1 MGSVITA
8 RPTWPLQTR
17 LELAAQPTAPG
28 VVRGHV
34 RAVAHE
40 WGLAGLADTA
50 ELLASELTT
59 NAVQASQRLPAAAD
73 RAIVPV
79 IRLWVTCDR
88 TALVIHVWDASD
100 EIPVVKDFTADDEN
114 GRGLFLVVTL
124 GHDWGFYRKAEGG
137 KVVWVMLTSDP
148 R

>member
-1 MGSVITA
+1 V
-8 RPTWPLQTR
+8 
-17 LELAAQPTAPG
+17 AAQPTAPG

-40 WGLAGLADTA
+40 WGLVGLAETA
-50 ELLASELTT
+50 ELLGSELAT
-59 NAVQASQRLPAAAD
+59 NAVQASQRLPTAAD
-73 RAIVPV
+73 PAIVPL
-79 IRLWVTCDR
+79 IRLWVTSDG
-88 TALVIHVWDASD
+88 TAMVIHIWDASD
-100 EIPVVKDFTADDEN
+100 EIPVVKDFADDDEN